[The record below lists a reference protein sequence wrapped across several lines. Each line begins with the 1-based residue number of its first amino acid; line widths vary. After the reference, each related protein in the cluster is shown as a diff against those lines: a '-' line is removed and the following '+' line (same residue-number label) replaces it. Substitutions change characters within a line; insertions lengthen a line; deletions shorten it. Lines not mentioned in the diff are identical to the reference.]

1 MYDHVFCFYFKD
13 DNLSWMMAESLR
25 LKEEGKL
32 PNEGFYGGILI
43 DEMAIQQD
51 LTIVKKGKSMHLIG
65 NVNLGPTLAKYAL
78 QFLYLGHTGFRWP
91 IAHYPCNGAQAH
103 ELFVIFWQLVDK
115 LKEYGFETDY
125 VSVDG
130 AISNR
135 QFIKLRFPD
144 YNPEK

>member
-1 MYDHVFCFYFKD
+1 MFLLQYWYDHVFCFYFKD

-65 NVNLGPTLAKYAL
+65 NVNLGPTCTFMEIITKK
-78 QFLYLGHTGFRWP
+78 T
-91 IAHYPCNGAQAH
+91 
-103 ELFVIFWQLVDK
+103 K
-115 LKEYGFETDY
+115 
-125 VSVDG
+125 
-130 AISNR
+130 
-135 QFIKLRFPD
+135 
-144 YNPEK
+144 